1 MAIDYK
7 KELETASKTMILVHD
22 PDTLIRMIVRMIV
35 GKVQVSHASIL
46 LQDKNKTSYV
56 LNVSRGSRGLKV
68 PKGFTRMDADNP
80 LIRFFRER
88 KDKVIFNSDVLLYDE
103 GKRFMGLI
111 ADSDLKDLL
120 SKTLYQMEL
129 FETIACIPS
138 YFRDELLGILM
149 LGGKQ
154 RDVSFDRDELD
165 FFIALAHDVAMAL
178 RNAQL
183 FNDLKLELK
192 KKEEMFLQM
201 TLTLAAAIEAKD
213 HYTHGHTN
221 RVTNFSLEIAKK
233 ISASHKKLVD
243 ASIYE
248 DIKLAALLHDIGKIG
263 VPEAILNKQGPLS
276 TEEWERIKQHP
287 LIGVNILQPIHE
299 LKTAILGVKYHHER
313 FDGKGYPEGLRGDQI
328 PLVACIIAV
337 ADAYDAMTTDRPYR
351 KGLSKE
357 QAVEEIKLQSGK
369 QFSPIAVQAFLE
381 AVEDQSI

>member
-313 FDGKGYPEGLRGDQI
+313 FDGKGYPEGLRGGSI
-328 PLVACIIAV
+328 ELGARILAV
-337 ADAYDAMTTDRPYR
+337 SDTFDAMTTDRPYR
-351 KGLSKE
+351 GW
-357 QAVEEIKLQSGK
+357 
-369 QFSPIAVQAFLE
+369 PTPTTP
-381 AVEDQSI
+381 

>member
-35 GKVQVSHASIL
+35 SKVKVSHASIL
-46 LQDKNKTSYV
+46 LQDKSSNSYI
-56 LNVSRGSRGLKV
+56 LNVSRGSRGLKI

-88 KDKVIFNSDVLLYDE
+88 KDKIIFNKDVFLYEE
-103 GKRFMGLI
+103 GKHFLDLI
-111 ADSDLKDLL
+111 AESDLKDLL
-120 SKTLYQMEL
+120 GKALYHMEL
-129 FETIACIPS
+129 FETAACIPS
-138 YFRDELLGILM
+138 YFRDELLGILL
-149 LGGKQ
+149 LGGKEGNATFA
-154 RDVSFDRDELD
+154 REELD
-165 FFIALAHDVAMAL
+165 FFVALSHDVAMAL

-183 FNDLKLELK
+183 FNDLKLELR
-192 KKEEMFLQM
+192 KKEEMFIQM

-221 RVTNFSLEIAKK
+221 RVTNFSLEIARK
-233 ISASHKKLVD
+233 ISVSHKKLVD
-243 ASIYE
+243 NAVYE

-299 LKTAILGVKYHHER
+299 LENAILGVKYHHER
-313 FDGKGYPEGLRGDQI
+313 FDGKGYPEGLRGDHI
-328 PLVACIIAV
+328 PLIASIIAV

-351 KGLSKE
+351 KGLSRE

-369 QFSPIAVQAFLE
+369 QFAPIAVTAFLE
-381 AVEDQSI
+381 AVQDQSI